1 MPESTALYASW
12 DEAIDALEFEALEA
26 LDPEPPVSTAAH
38 VVWTPPTH
46 LGPLPLHLRER
57 AERVLA
63 EQRQSVRTLAEM
75 RLETGRHLAALRS
88 VPRQATGQPVFLD
101 TAG

>member
-1 MPESTALYASW
+1 MPESTGLYASW
-12 DEAIDALEFEALEA
+12 DEAIAALEFEALEA
-26 LDPEPPVSTAAH
+26 LDPEPPVTTAAH
-38 VVWTPPTH
+38 VAWTPPTH
-46 LGPLPLHLRER
+46 LGPLPLHLRAQ

-88 VPRQATGQPVFLD
+88 VPRQSTGQPVYLD
-101 TAG
+101 IAG

>member
-1 MPESTALYASW
+1 LPESTGLYASW
-12 DEAIDALEFEALEA
+12 DEAIAALEFEALEA
-26 LDPEPPVSTAAH
+26 LDPEPPVTTAAH
-38 VVWTPPTH
+38 VAWTPPTH
-46 LGPLPLHLRER
+46 LGPLPLHLRAQ

-88 VPRQATGQPVFLD
+88 VPRQSTGQPVYLD
-101 TAG
+101 IAG